1 MLKRN
6 IYFLYPAGYYGT
18 YVNWAISAS
27 DVDMRENTV
36 ANPLNTSKSK
46 EMGGSGTSHL
56 HVKIPAHHSP
66 PVHYSWAMRNTDKSP
81 RIYSINLS
89 TNLTLPGMDTYS
101 FIGIILASDP
111 DAMFVNLHSD
121 RNVDLKRFCSINS
134 LLKWPTQYVAMQSNN
149 HYYKQK
155 FDPFNCSNDI
165 MFRNL
170 VVLNEDGVLRYN
182 DPLDRSL
189 VDQGVKLYSNWFKAR
204 NLLQP
209 HEVNS
214 TTYADPS
221 LYMSKYQNSVYD
233 LNCLDI
239 IGDQFDSV
247 LTDLL
252 LQSNAVS
259 EFDTAPIKLIHQDF
273 IKSQENLQWFTAI
286 NKWRATQEL
295 DDYITGHSLMQAFVI
310 REMFDT
316 KPAFSASLDWKT
328 LPINDINS
336 KYKEF

>member
-27 DVDMRENTV
+27 DVDMRKNTV
-36 ANPLNTSKSK
+36 SNPLNLSKSK
-46 EMGGSGTSHL
+46 ELGGTGTSHL

-101 FIGIILASDP
+101 FIGVILASDP
-111 DAMFVNLHSD
+111 DAMFVNLHCNNNPD
-121 RNVDLKRFCSINS
+121 VKRFCSINS

-149 HYYKQK
+149 HYYKPK
-155 FDPFNCSNDI
+155 FDPFNCKDDI
-165 MFRNL
+165 EFRNL
-170 VVLNEDGVLRYN
+170 IVLNEDNVIRYN
-182 DPLDRSL
+182 NPIDRRA
-189 VDQGVKLYSNWFKAR
+189 VDQGVKLYDNWFRAR
-204 NLLQP
+204 NSLQP

-214 TTYADPS
+214 NTYADPA

-239 IGDQFDSV
+239 VSDNFADVLGDMLRDSGASSDFN
-247 LTDLL
+247 TDP
-252 LQSNAVS
+252 V
-259 EFDTAPIKLIHQDF
+259 KLIHGDF
-273 IKSQENLQWFTAI
+273 IQSQENLQWFESIA
-286 NKWRATQEL
+286 KWRTTGEL
-295 DDYITGHSLMQAFVI
+295 DNYILSHSLMQAFVI
-310 REMFDT
+310 KEMFSS
-316 KPAFSASLDWKT
+316 KPGFSLSIDWKT
-328 LPINDINS
+328 MDLTTINS
-336 KYKEF
+336 EYFK